1 MNGHVVTASEGTTI
15 LDAARN
21 NGIDIPT
28 LCHLKDIQRGG
39 LCKMCVVEVKGSER
53 LMTACTTPAAEGME
67 IETDSELVRENRKET
82 LDFICRNH
90 RMECEYCRR
99 YTDCDLHELMQRMG
113 LDERKYALNRHKKE
127 EIMISS
133 SLVRDNSKCVRCHR
147 CEAACL
153 KQGMDTLRALFRG
166 GEAKS
171 EDLSPSKCV
180 ECGQCLAACPTG
192 ALRVVDESRKFW
204 NAVRVSEKHVIAI
217 LDPSIYDSIGKAMHC
232 NENVGE
238 KLAWLLRRFGAK
250 KVYPLSLPGNPPDDQ
265 LGGVTGG
272 VFSLSANCPA
282 AVQFIETCCPEY
294 TAFLSG
300 GKSLMERAARFCK
313 DHYARS
319 QNIDLEKVFCVVIT
333 PCTAAKSRVGTD
345 MDLALTTIE
354 LDKVLEEACVS
365 RYTKLK
371 VWRETKGEA
380 LDELPG
386 AAQRPVSGEGG
397 QALYGL
403 KQIANF
409 LDRAKG
415 KRDISGEIELFACE
429 GGCAKGGGQLHNI
442 RGDT

>member
-39 LCKMCVVEVKGSER
+39 LCKMCVVEVKGANR

-67 IETDSELVRENRKET
+67 IETDSELVRESRKET
-82 LDFICRNH
+82 LDLICRSH
-90 RMECEYCRR
+90 RMECEYCQR
-99 YTDCDLHELMQRMG
+99 YTDCDLHELMRKMG
-113 LDERKYALNRHKKE
+113 LDERKYALNRRKKE
-127 EIMISS
+127 EIAISS
-133 SLVRDNSKCVRCHR
+133 SLIFDNSKCVRCHR

-153 KQGMDTLRALFRG
+153 KQGMATLRALFRG
-166 GEAKS
+166 EEARS
-171 EDLSPSKCV
+171 GDLVLSNCV

-192 ALRVVDESRKFW
+192 ALTVVDESRKFW
-204 NAVRVSEKHVIAI
+204 NAVRVSEKHVIVV
-217 LDPSIYDSIGKAMHC
+217 LDPSIYDSVGRAMHC
-232 NENVGE
+232 HENVGE

-250 KVYPLSLPGNPPDDQ
+250 KVYPLALPTDGRP
-265 LGGVTGG
+265 GGAADGAL
-272 VFSLSANCPA
+272 SLSANCPA
-282 AVQFIETCCPEY
+282 AVQFIETCRPEY
-294 TAFLSG
+294 TASLSG

-319 QNIDLEKVFCVVIT
+319 QNIDLEKIFCVVIT
-333 PCTAAKSRVGTD
+333 PCTAAKSCVGAD
-345 MDLALTTIE
+345 MDLVLTTIE

-386 AAQRPVSGEGG
+386 AAQRPVPGEGG

-403 KQIANF
+403 KQIADF

-429 GGCAKGGGQLHNI
+429 GGCAKGGGQLHNV
-442 RGDT
+442 RRDT